1 MDGDVCLVTGGGR
14 GIGRAICE
22 SLAQQGA
29 EVHALDRAFSEPLPG
44 IVRHVC
50 DIRNRAGLAEVI
62 GRLPGRLDVLVN
74 NAAALTPA
82 MPLSDLVPEIWE
94 QSMAVNLT
102 GTYNVT
108 RAALPLM
115 DRGGRIINL
124 ASTFAHVGAKGRV
137 AYSTTKAGILGFT
150 RSLALDVAEAG
161 IRVNSVSP
169 GAVST
174 ERLLALFGSQAA
186 ADAALAE
193 LHPIGRTA
201 APEEIAAAVLFLASP
216 AASFVTGAD
225 LRVDG
230 GYTAI

>member
-22 SLAQQGA
+22 ALAAQGA
-29 EVHALDRAFSEPLPG
+29 EVHALDRAFPEPLPG
-44 IVRHVC
+44 IVCHTC
-50 DIRNRAGLAEVI
+50 DITDRAVLAEVI
-62 GRLPGRLDVLVN
+62 DRLPGRLDVLVN
-74 NAAALTPA
+74 NAAAVTPA
-82 MPLSDLVPEIWE
+82 MPLSELEPEIWE
-94 QSMAVNLT
+94 QAMTVNLT

-108 RAALPLM
+108 RAALKLL
-115 DRGGRIINL
+115 DRGGRIINM

-169 GAVST
+169 GAVAT
-174 ERLLALFGSQAA
+174 ERLVALFGSQVA
-186 ADAALAE
+186 ADAALAG
-193 LHPIGRTA
+193 LHPIGRAA
-201 APEEIAAAVLFLASP
+201 APGEIAGAVLFLASP

>member
-22 SLAQQGA
+22 ALAGQGA
-29 EVHALDRAFSEPLPG
+29 EVHALDRAFPEPLPG
-44 IVRHVC
+44 IVCHTC
-50 DIRNRAGLAEVI
+50 DITDRAVLAEVFD
-62 GRLPGRLDVLVN
+62 GLPGRLDVLVN
-74 NAAALTPA
+74 NAAAVTPA
-82 MPLSDLVPEIWE
+82 MPLSDLEPESWE
-94 QSMAVNLT
+94 QAMTVNLT

-108 RAALPLM
+108 RAALQLL
-115 DRGGRIINL
+115 DRGGRIINM

-169 GAVST
+169 GAVAT
-174 ERLLALFGSQAA
+174 ERLVALFGSQAA
-186 ADAALAE
+186 ADAALAG
-193 LHPIGRTA
+193 LHPIGRAA
-201 APEEIAAAVLFLASP
+201 APDEIAAAVLFLASP